1 MAPPN
6 NQKRVKGVQI
16 HRPFIYGTT
25 AKLFGE
31 DNPKPPG
38 TPADHTHSW
47 TVFVKGVD
55 DTDITYWCKK
65 VQFKLHE
72 SIPNPMRMI
81 EDVPP
86 GGAFEVHETGWGEFE
101 ITIKIYYVP
110 ESLEKPQTLY
120 HHLRLHP
127 YGDTEEA
134 KEAMRRGPDIKS
146 WIYEEQIFS
155 EPYNEFYDILTSP
168 MPREKGGGGKGTRVM
183 KGGMVGSVGERTASI
198 PLTTRPDQPFSR
210 ETEKLEIKRLEEA
223 RVKVND
229 LMDKM
234 SDDLKEKEAELDKL
248 KREYNQPGVRA

>member
-16 HRPFIYGTT
+16 HRPFIYGST
-25 AKLFGE
+25 AKLFSE

-38 TPADHTHSW
+38 TPPDHTHSW

-81 EDVPP
+81 DDVQP

-127 YGDTEEA
+127 YGQTEEE
-134 KEAMRRGPDIKS
+134 KEVMRKGPDIRS
-146 WIYEEQIFS
+146 WIYEEQLFN

-168 MPREKGGGGKGTRVM
+168 MDRGKGGGKGTRVM

-210 ETEKLEIKRLEEA
+210 ETEKIEINRLEEA
-223 RVKVND
+223 QVKVKE
-229 LMDKM
+229 LMEKFGDE
-234 SDDLKEKEAELDKL
+234 LREKETELARLKAKYPDVQL
-248 KREYNQPGVRA
+248 KR